1 MKKLIAIIIVILFT
15 SCSITGTY
23 FTGDGLR
30 YDKLIL
36 KNNNKFTYIQFSDVG
51 GGHSINGKWTKNENI
66 LTLNSIEQ
74 PNYKPNSIF
83 DTLIQWDRNEKL
95 IIFCDMDYVMFFT
108 DKWIISINNGQEID
122 TLGYYNEKYG
132 KMYNIYK
139 EFEFI
144 TFCSAVLTTID
155 SIGSIKVLNTNGWT
169 DCILR
174 DSTFYIS
181 NPKSNII
188 LIYPDP
194 YNLYHGA
201 QYMVNT
207 EWKIENRRIYT
218 WRNGSGEYSKDYYL
232 KKRLK
237 E

>member
-1 MKKLIAIIIVILFT
+1 MKKLIAIIIVIFFT

-95 IIFCDMDYVMFFT
+95 IVFGAIDYVMGFT

-122 TLGYYNEKYG
+122 TLDYCSEIH
-132 KMYNIYK
+132 NIRK

-144 TFCSAVLTTID
+144 PFGSAVFTTID
-155 SIGSIKVLNTNGWT
+155 SIGSIKVINTQDRWT

-181 NPKSNII
+181 NSKSNII

-194 YNLYHGA
+194 YNLYYGA

-207 EWKIENRRIYT
+207 EWKIKNRKIYI
-218 WRNGSGEYSKDYYL
+218 WRKGNGKYSNSYCL